1 MTGSRLNVDKFCDQ
15 CRIEANVPQYAGPL
29 AEHSEEFDREVSRG
43 LDRADAAALHELWHR
58 RHTSPCPRCGADSTE
73 QWTDAQGPAIKPPAS
88 AENLR
93 ALPKLDILDPDFLA
107 TADQQTILGAL
118 VGAALDHT
126 PADTA
131 NAQLVDPVRGGL
143 YIAAQQGF
151 ERPFLDFF
159 AWVSAD
165 GSACATAAASG
176 TPIMVPNV
184 LRSPLFTEAS
194 RQAMRDARSYAVYS
208 IPLLSSSGT
217 LLGVF
222 SCHYRRA
229 GMPSHDVAPLL
240 NLLAQAVAPSLQ
252 WHARHNGNGNGNGSR
267 IRAQARRWRAGRR
280 TPASGS
286 QTRRLMTGL
295 GRILT

>member
-1 MTGSRLNVDKFCDQ
+1 MTGSRLNIDKFCER
-15 CRIEANVPQYAGPL
+15 CRIEANVPQYAGLL
-29 AEHSEEFDREVSRG
+29 AEHSEELDREVSRG
-43 LDRADAAALHELWHR
+43 LDRADAAALHELWR
-58 RHTSPCPRCGADSTE
+58 LRHTSRCPRCGADSTE
-73 QWTDAQGPAIKPPAS
+73 QRMDAQGPAIKPLAS

-93 ALPKLDILDPDFLA
+93 GLPKLDILDPDFLA
-107 TADQQTILGAL
+107 TADQQTLLGAL
-118 VGAALDHT
+118 VRAALDHT

-131 NAQLVDPVRGGL
+131 NAQLVDPDRGGL

-159 AWVSAD
+159 AWVSTD

-176 TPIMVPNV
+176 TPIMVTNV
-184 LRSPLFTEAS
+184 LRSPLFTDAS

-208 IPLLSSSGT
+208 IPLLSSSGQ

-222 SCHYRRA
+222 SCHYRRP

-240 NLLAQAVAPSLQ
+240 NFLAQAATRSLQ
-252 WHARHNGNGNGNGSR
+252 WHPRQSGNGNGNGSR
-267 IRAQARRWRAGRR
+267 LRAQARRWRAGRR
-280 TPASGS
+280 TPASGG